1 MKTCQFGKM
10 LKELRVEKGFNQE
23 SLGKILNVTGATI
36 SRWEAGLVEPDFQTL
51 IQLADMFGVSV
62 DYILGLED

>member
-1 MKTCQFGKM
+1 MKECRFGKM
-10 LKELRVEKGFNQE
+10 LKYLRGERGINQE
-23 SLGKILNVTGATI
+23 VLAKILNVSGATI

-51 IQLADMFGVSV
+51 IFLADMFKVTT